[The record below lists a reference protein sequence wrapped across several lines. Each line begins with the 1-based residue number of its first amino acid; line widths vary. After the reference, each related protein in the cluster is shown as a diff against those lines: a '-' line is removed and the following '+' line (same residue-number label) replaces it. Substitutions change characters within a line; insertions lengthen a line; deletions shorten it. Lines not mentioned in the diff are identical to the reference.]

1 MQSSSIGRREFTT
14 LLALSMSLTALGI
27 DILLP
32 AFPAIRADV
41 GLPAGSTQVAT
52 LVTAYFVG
60 LAAGQLLYGP
70 LSDRFGRR
78 PALFL
83 GYAIYAIGAVA
94 ALLAPTLG
102 LLIASRV
109 VWGFGAAGPRVVTL
123 AAVRDRYEGDQM
135 SRAMSFIMAI
145 FILVPVVAP
154 ALGSALVAIGPWRVT
169 IGACLLATALLTP
182 WAWRRLPETLAPE
195 DRLPLDPA
203 RLARA
208 VRTALTTRVTIGYS
222 LALTVLYGAFTSY
235 LASSEIIVGETFGI
249 PSAYPVV
256 FGGLAAFMGLS
267 ILVNARI
274 VERVGARR
282 LGHTVLCGYLVVS
295 AVMVVAALRTGG
307 RPPLIVFLVV
317 MAALLACHALLI
329 PNFNAI
335 AMIPMG
341 QIAGTASSVIGSIQI
356 AVGAAIGAVL
366 DRLFDGTILPLSW
379 AFLGCGVVAAIVVVA
394 TEPTRLFAP
403 SPAREITETPVAVPV

>member
-1 MQSSSIGRREFTT
+1 MQRKAIGRGEFTG

-32 AFPAIRADV
+32 AFPAVRADL
-41 GLPAGSTQVAT
+41 GLPVGSTDVAT
-52 LVTAYFVG
+52 LVTAYFLG

-83 GYAIYAIGAVA
+83 GYAVYAIGALA
-94 ALLAPTLG
+94 AILAPTLG
-102 LLIASRV
+102 TLFAARV

-145 FILVPVVAP
+145 FILIPVVAP
-154 ALGSALVAIGPWRVT
+154 ALGSAIVAVGPWRWT
-169 IGACLLATALLTP
+169 IGVCLVAAALLTP

-195 DRLPLDPA
+195 DRLPLDPS
-203 RLARA
+203 RILRA

-222 LALTVLYGAFTSY
+222 MALTSLYAVFTSY
-235 LASSEIIVGETFGI
+235 LASSEVIVGETFGI
-249 PSAYPVV
+249 PDVYPLV

-282 LGHTVLCGYLVVS
+282 LGHTVLAAYLGLAGLFVI
-295 AVMVVAALRTGG
+295 VAAMTGG
-307 RPPLIVFLVV
+307 RPPLVVFLLL
-317 MAALLACHALLI
+317 MAPLLASHALLI

-335 AMIPMG
+335 AMQPMG
-341 QIAGTASSVIGSIQI
+341 EIAGTASSVIGSIQI
-356 AVGAAIGAVL
+356 AGGAALGALL
-366 DRLFDGTILPLSW
+366 DRQFDGTVLPLAW
-379 AFLGCGVVAAIVVVA
+379 GFLGFGIVAAILVVI
-394 TEPTRLFAP
+394 TDPTRLFAA
-403 SPAREITETPVAVPV
+403 SPLRITAESAVPEPV